1 MVDFNDRRLTESQKT
16 PTYVRP
22 DIQKAID
29 SHLAEGSAHRVSLS
43 FNGERDE
50 NGALTR
56 TRQSG
61 YLRANEDGNPA
72 LYPNARS
79 SRGRS
84 IDAANLYSI
93 DSSRRN
99 RKTGTP
105 DIFWQRL
112 SGPYSLPGD
121 K

>member
-22 DIQKAID
+22 DVQKAID
-29 SHLAEGSAHRVSLS
+29 SHLAEGTARRVSLS
-43 FNGERDE
+43 FNAGHDE
-50 NGALTR
+50 NGALIR
-56 TRQSG
+56 ENRSG
-61 YLRANEDGNPA
+61 YLRADESGNPA
-72 LYPNARS
+72 LFPNARS

-84 IDAANLYSI
+84 IDSANLYSI
-93 DSSRRN
+93 NSSRRN